1 MTRWRFLLV
10 LSSLALGGCG
20 HRAIDF
26 NNQVA
31 AIHARLGTAVEQF
44 ARTLRP
50 AVDEG
55 RAPSAD
61 QLADAAERLRGE
73 VAAAEERSGQLR
85 VPDLPQAGELYAA
98 HQEFLTWQR
107 NRLEEELRAIE
118 RLIHADDLNAQS
130 ASKGL
135 SRRIAS
141 MRQREQLLLPAL
153 HASQRRFAEANGLK
167 LQEVPA
173 D

>member
-1 MTRWRFLLV
+1 MIRWQFFLV

-26 NNQVA
+26 NNQMA
-31 AIHARLGTAVEQF
+31 AIHARLGMAVEQF

-61 QLADAAERLRGE
+61 QFADAAERLRGE

-98 HQEFLTWQR
+98 HQEFLAWQR
-107 NRLEEELRAIE
+107 TTLEKELVEIDRLLGEESLTAELV
-118 RLIHADDLNAQS
+118 
-130 ASKGL
+130 GT
-135 SRRIAS
+135 
-141 MRQREQLLLPAL
+141 P
-153 HASQRRFAEANGLK
+153 
-167 LQEVPA
+167 
-173 D
+173 